1 MAIKTFKEIV
11 DNKGYRISSKD
22 RAIFEQGNLQSFF
35 GFSDNDFIEFI
46 IYDVN
51 DNQLPQGDSG
61 ELVRYIQLSTE
72 NINDYIMIPEGT
84 LFQSFNFP
92 SEYFIDVERLLREAG
107 YDNGIF
113 KTQISL
119 LNKRVGFENKYE
131 KLWIK
136 EISPSRTEVKL
147 LPLRNETSDKT
158 DLLKRFNIMFSGSE
172 FREDLIQFIPQ
183 FVENIKSS
191 IIDSYIKNTYSTKF
205 YNRLVKEFSIK
216 GFDILTTKMYNKFIE
231 AVKYEFLNR
240 ESRITNPNYGKPK
253 STKPILQIN
262 QNELGL
268 LFERILVDCVNFYL
282 PMRAIQSK
290 TEYDEVLDNSFDKVG
305 EIMQRKQS
313 DVEIAADEPIV
324 RRKIVKQELL
334 EVTELEVKITKEIPI
349 DVPIPVFVKA
359 NPPKPP
365 KTIPRPP
372 IPKVTPPPPPIPFIP
387 PPPPPKPPKPPKLKP
402 PVPRPKPIEPERT
415 EIREVPI
422 PRKPVLEPKPLPR
435 PAPPQLIAEPLPPL
449 PRPKP
454 KPTPI
459 IVQPPKPQPKPI
471 PKGGGSVLYD
481 PLVPD
486 SRQNG
491 RVVGPKPPRKERLL

>member
-1 MAIKTFKEIV
+1 MAIKTFKEIL

-51 DNQLPQGDSG
+51 DNQLPQGESG
-61 ELVRYIQLSTE
+61 ELVRYIKLSTE
-72 NINDYIMIPEGT
+72 SINDYIMIPEGT

-119 LNKRVGFENKYE
+119 LNKRVGFESKYE

-158 DLLKRFNIMFSGSE
+158 DLLKRFNIMFSGAE
-172 FREDLIQFIPQ
+172 FRDDLLQFIPE
-183 FVENIKSS
+183 FVEKIDSS
-191 IIDSYIKNTYSTKF
+191 IIDSYVKNTYSSKF

-216 GFDILTTKMYNKFIE
+216 GFDTLTTKMYNKFIE

-253 STKPILQIN
+253 ATKPILQIS
-262 QNELGL
+262 ESDLAG

-290 TEYDEVLDNSFDKVG
+290 TEYDETLDNSFDKVG
-305 EIMQRKQS
+305 EIMQRKSS
-313 DVEIAADEPIV
+313 DVRIAADEPIV
-324 RRKIVKQELL
+324 KRKIVKQELL
-334 EVTELEVKITKEIPI
+334 EVTELEVKITKEIPVN
-349 DVPIPVFVKA
+349 VPVPVFVEA
-359 NPPKPP
+359 APPKPAP
-365 KTIPRPP
+365 KPKP
-372 IPKVTPPPPPIPFIP
+372 PKVTPPPIPYIAPQPVVP
-387 PPPPPKPPKPPKLKP
+387 PPPPPPLPKPPI
-402 PVPRPKPIEPERT
+402 PRPKPIYPELT
-415 EIREVPI
+415 EIKVPPKPALPPTPPPPPPI
-422 PRKPVLEPKPLPR
+422 P
-435 PAPPQLIAEPLPPL
+435 
-449 PRPKP
+449 PKP
-454 KPTPI
+454 KPKPVI
-459 IVQPPKPQPKPI
+459 ITPPKPVPVQR
-471 PKGGGSVLYD
+471 GGGSVLYD
-481 PLVPD
+481 ENIPASL
-486 SRQNG
+486 QNG
-491 RVVGPKPPRKERLL
+491 RVVGLNPSKKERLL